1 MPKEMAKEVS
11 KEMTKEMNKKVDE
24 EFPIKR
30 FPPVS
35 QGGPGRNRKPPFG
48 ALVTLIINTI
58 VLSIVIIMSTV
69 VVLCIVPRL
78 IPCCSDYYRDS
89 LSVAGVPPDYRD
101 VRGPGDGAGQLVV
114 LLPHPIINNAT
125 PCLSSVVSANLE
137 TGDYRRG
144 RRIIIEVGNDGRWPV

>member
-1 MPKEMAKEVS
+1 MAKEVS

-58 VLSIVIIMSTV
+58 VLCIVIIIMV
-69 VVLCIVPRL
+69 CIVPRL
-78 IPCCSDYYRDS
+78 LPCCSDYYRDS

-125 PCLSSVVSANLE
+125 PCLSSVVSTNLE
-137 TGDYRRG
+137 TVQNRWLSSRPEDYYRSR
-144 RRIIIEVGNDGRWPV
+144 

>member
-1 MPKEMAKEVS
+1 MAKEVS

-58 VLSIVIIMSTV
+58 VLSIVIIMTT
-69 VVLCIVPRL
+69 VVLCIVPRWL
-78 IPCCSDYYRDS
+78 PCCSDYYRDS

-137 TGDYRRG
+137 TVQNR
-144 RRIIIEVGNDGRWPV
+144 

>member
-1 MPKEMAKEVS
+1 MGVTRLLVFSKMSWLRCCVAKKGLGFRS
-11 KEMTKEMNKKVDE
+11 
-24 EFPIKR
+24 FPLIGSHQVPR
-30 FPPVS
+30 DRGS
-35 QGGPGRNRKPPFG
+35 PGRNRKPPFG

-78 IPCCSDYYRDS
+78 LPCCSDYYRDS

-137 TGDYRRG
+137 TVQNR
-144 RRIIIEVGNDGRWPV
+144 

>member
-69 VVLCIVPRL
+69 VVLCI
-78 IPCCSDYYRDS
+78 
-89 LSVAGVPPDYRD
+89 A
-101 VRGPGDGAGQLVV
+101 
-114 LLPHPIINNAT
+114 LPLEPIVSCVCKWVCMT
-125 PCLSSVVSANLE
+125 PTN
-137 TGDYRRG
+137 
-144 RRIIIEVGNDGRWPV
+144 

>member
-1 MPKEMAKEVS
+1 MAKEVS
-11 KEMTKEMNKKVDE
+11 KEMTKEMDKKVDE

-58 VLSIVIIMSTV
+58 VLCIVIIMSTV
-69 VVLCIVPRL
+69 VLRIVPRL
-78 IPCCSDYYRDS
+78 LPCCSDYYRDS

-144 RRIIIEVGNDGRWPV
+144 RRIIIEAGNDGRWPV

>member
-1 MPKEMAKEVS
+1 MPKEVS
-11 KEMTKEMNKKVDE
+11 KEMTKEMDKKVDE

-58 VLSIVIIMSTV
+58 VLSIVIIMSTA
-69 VVLCIVPRL
+69 VLCIVPRL
-78 IPCCSDYYRDS
+78 LPCCSDYYRDS

-114 LLPHPIINNAT
+114 LLPHPIIIVKQ
-125 PCLSSVVSANLE
+125 CHSLSLL
-137 TGDYRRG
+137 GG
-144 RRIIIEVGNDGRWPV
+144 FCKPGNR

>member
-1 MPKEMAKEVS
+1 MAKEVS
-11 KEMTKEMNKKVDE
+11 KDMTKEMNKKVDE

-58 VLSIVIIMSTV
+58 VLSIVIIMSTA
-69 VVLCIVPRL
+69 VLFPDCCRVAL
-78 IPCCSDYYRDS
+78 I
-89 LSVAGVPPDYRD
+89 
-101 VRGPGDGAGQLVV
+101 
-114 LLPHPIINNAT
+114 ITAT
-125 PCLSSVVSANLE
+125 PYLWPVFPLITATSAVPEMVPGNWLFSSHIQSLTMPLPVSPPWFLQTWKPSK

-144 RRIIIEVGNDGRWPV
+144 RRIIIEAGNDGRWLV

>member
-1 MPKEMAKEVS
+1 MVAILRHQERS
-11 KEMTKEMNKKVDE
+11 WLLL
-24 EFPIKR
+24 FPIYR
-30 FPPVS
+30 FPQGS
-35 QGGPGRNRKPPFG
+35 QGSRPGRNRKPPFG

-78 IPCCSDYYRDS
+78 LPCCSDYYRDS

-125 PCLSSVVSANLE
+125 PCLSEQWFLQTWKPV
-137 TGDYRRG
+137 
-144 RRIIIEVGNDGRWPV
+144 IIVAAGGLL

>member
-1 MPKEMAKEVS
+1 MAKEVS
-11 KEMTKEMNKKVDE
+11 KEMTKKMDKKVDE

-125 PCLSSVVSANLE
+125 PCLSEQWFLQTWKPSK

-144 RRIIIEVGNDGRWPV
+144 RRIIIEAGNDGRWLV